1 LSGICGVF
9 STNHNN
15 DVVDLIQYGLYA
27 LQHRGQEGCGIVT
40 IDKQRTYELKR
51 RKGLL
56 SEILTQDIINDIKGF
71 AGIGMVKYAFGDHM
85 KYEPV
90 MPYIYNTD
98 DGNTVL
104 AIDGNIVNKDF
115 CISRLVEKINSEE
128 AELKDYISSLEGIF
142 CIVYIS
148 KNKMIVIR
156 DKHGIK
162 PLCIGRLNDTFV
174 ACSET
179 CALDAMGAVFIK
191 DIERGE
197 IYIKSKD
204 TEKSLFS
211 EKGAPHL
218 CLFEMIYIARPD
230 SCIDGINVYQA
241 RYAMGKKLYEECKTK
256 ADIVIGSP
264 DSGLIAAKGYAKAAN
279 IEFVDG
285 ILRNRYIQ
293 RTFIKPRQK
302 ERQECVGIKLT
313 ALRANIKDKELILV
327 DDSIVRGTTIKRII
341 KILKDAGAKKIH
353 IRIASPPVVG
363 TEKYTIDIPEKE
375 HLIAYNKTVEQI
387 RQELGCDS
395 LYYLS
400 LDGIK
405 SCCGNKGYYDTYF
418 TGKNPIQ
425 GGDDG
430 VNL

>member
-1 LSGICGVF
+1 
-9 STNHNN
+9 
-15 DVVDLIQYGLYA
+15 
-27 LQHRGQEGCGIVT
+27 
-40 IDKQRTYELKR
+40 
-51 RKGLL
+51 
-56 SEILTQDIINDIKGF
+56 
-71 AGIGMVKYAFGDHM
+71 
-85 KYEPV
+85 

-211 EKGAPHL
+211 EQGAPHL
-218 CLFEMIYIARPD
+218 C
-230 SCIDGINVYQA
+230 
-241 RYAMGKKLYEECKTK
+241 T
-256 ADIVIGSP
+256 
-264 DSGLIAAKGYAKAAN
+264 
-279 IEFVDG
+279 
-285 ILRNRYIQ
+285 
-293 RTFIKPRQK
+293 
-302 ERQECVGIKLT
+302 
-313 ALRANIKDKELILV
+313 
-327 DDSIVRGTTIKRII
+327 
-341 KILKDAGAKKIH
+341 
-353 IRIASPPVVG
+353 
-363 TEKYTIDIPEKE
+363 
-375 HLIAYNKTVEQI
+375 
-387 RQELGCDS
+387 
-395 LYYLS
+395 
-400 LDGIK
+400 
-405 SCCGNKGYYDTYF
+405 
-418 TGKNPIQ
+418 
-425 GGDDG
+425 
-430 VNL
+430 